1 MIVFKT
7 PVLRAT
13 SRLDIRT
20 VLCIEGIGF
29 VARIPWMWD
38 IIFEIVYVNEKP
50 ERNACYCT
58 NYINFA
64 SNLDPVDS
72 KALVLLKGIVPQ
84 QVFPLLWWLEDRSV
98 PCSY

>member
-1 MIVFKT
+1 MIVLKT
-7 PVLRAT
+7 PVLKAT
-13 SRLDIRT
+13 SRLDIHT
-20 VLCIEGIGF
+20 VLHIEGIGF

-38 IIFEIVYVNEKP
+38 ILFEIVYVNDKVEH
-50 ERNACYCT
+50 NACYYT

-64 SNLDPVDS
+64 SNLGPVDS

-84 QVFPLLWWLEDRSV
+84 LVFPLLWWLEDRSV